1 MKRTI
6 MCLLVVFLAANC
18 FAADL
23 IIYSGAGL
31 IKPMEELKGNF
42 ETLNKIGVDVHY
54 GSSGEIFSQVA
65 AGQPCDVLIPG
76 AEKYTQDALKNG
88 WVIED
93 SIKKLVLHVP
103 VIAVPQGNPAN
114 ITGLEDLAKEG
125 VRVSIG
131 DPKAPAIGRVAK
143 KMLTKNGL
151 WDTVTPNITVYAP
164 TVNQLLIYVALKQVD
179 AAIIWEDLVTW
190 AEGKGKLEVVR
201 IPKEQNIIMT
211 IPTAVCTMAPNKDLA
226 LKFNEYVSSDEG
238 MKIWKKWG
246 FEPYNN

>member
-1 MKRTI
+1 MKRI
-6 MCLLVVFLAANC
+6 VMCLLVVFLASNC

-42 ETLNKIGVDVHY
+42 ETLNKISVDVHY

-93 SIKKLVLHVP
+93 TIKKLVLHVP

-114 ITGLEDLAKEG
+114 ITGLEDLTKEG
-125 VRVSIG
+125 VKVSIG

-211 IPTAVCTMAPNKDLA
+211 IPTAVCTKAPNKDLA
-226 LKFNEYVSSDEG
+226 LKFNEYVSSEEG
-238 MKIWKKWG
+238 MQIWKKWG
-246 FEPYNN
+246 FEPYTN

>member
-1 MKRTI
+1 
-6 MCLLVVFLAANC
+6 MCLLVLFLAANC

-31 IKPMEELKGNF
+31 IKPMEEFKGNF
-42 ETLNKIGVDVHY
+42 ETLNKISVDVHY

-88 WVIED
+88 WVVED
-93 SIKKLVLHVP
+93 TIKKLVLHVP

-114 ITGLEDLAKEG
+114 ITGLQDLTKEG

-211 IPTAVCTMAPNKDLA
+211 IPTAVCTKAPNKDLA

-238 MKIWKKWG
+238 MQIWKKWG
-246 FEPYNN
+246 FEPYTN

>member
-1 MKRTI
+1 MKRI
-6 MCLLVVFLAANC
+6 GLFLVFLFMTANC

-42 ETLNKIGVDVHY
+42 EAMNKVAVDVHY

-88 WVIED
+88 WVVEET
-93 SIKKLVLHVP
+93 IKKLVLHVP
-103 VIAVPQGNPAN
+103 VIAVPQGNPAH
-114 ITGLEDLAKEG
+114 ITGLEDLAREG

-131 DPKAPAIGRVAK
+131 DPRAPAIGRVAK

-151 WDTVTPNITVYAP
+151 WEKVTPNISVYAP

-211 IPTAVCTMAPNKDLA
+211 IPTAVCTQAPNRDLA
-226 LKFNEYVSSDEG
+226 WKFNEYVSSGAG
-238 MKIWKKWG
+238 MEVWKKWG
-246 FEPYNN
+246 FEPYTD

>member
-93 SIKKLVLHVP
+93 TIKKLVLHVP

-201 IPKEQNIIMT
+201 IPREQNIIMT
-211 IPTAVCTMAPNKDLA
+211 IPTAVCTKAPNKDLA
-226 LKFNEYVSSDEG
+226 LKFNEYVSSEEG
-238 MKIWKKWG
+238 MQIWKKWG
-246 FEPYNN
+246 FEPYSN

>member
-1 MKRTI
+1 MKRI
-6 MCLLVVFLAANC
+6 VLCFAVLFLAGNC

-31 IKPMEELKGNF
+31 IKPLEELKGNF
-42 ETLNKIGVDVHY
+42 EAMNKIGVDVHY

-88 WVIED
+88 WVIEET
-93 SIKKLVLHVP
+93 IKKLVLHVP
-103 VIAVPQGNPAN
+103 VIAVPQGNPAH
-114 ITGLEDLAKEG
+114 ITCLADLAKPG

-143 KMLTKNGL
+143 KMLTKNSL
-151 WDTVTPNITVYAP
+151 WDTVTPNIVVYAP

-201 IPKEQNIIMT
+201 ISKEQNIIMT
-211 IPTAVCTMAPNKDLA
+211 IPTAVCTQAPNKDLA
-226 LKFNEYVSSDEG
+226 LKFNEYVSSEQG
-238 MKIWKKWG
+238 MQVWKKWG
-246 FEPYNN
+246 FEPYIN

>member
-1 MKRTI
+1 
-6 MCLLVVFLAANC
+6 MCLLVLFLASNC

-31 IKPMEELKGNF
+31 IKPMEEFKGNF
-42 ETLNKIGVDVHY
+42 ETLNKISVDVHY

-88 WVIED
+88 WVVED
-93 SIKKLVLHVP
+93 TIKKLVLHVP

-114 ITGLEDLAKEG
+114 ITGLQDLTKEG

-190 AEGKGKLEVVR
+190 AEGKGKLEVER

-211 IPTAVCTMAPNKDLA
+211 IPTAVCTKAPNKDLA

-238 MKIWKKWG
+238 MQIWKKWG
-246 FEPYNN
+246 FEPYTN

>member
-1 MKRTI
+1 MKRI
-6 MCLLVVFLAANC
+6 VMCLLVLFLAANC

-31 IKPMEELKGNF
+31 IKPMEEFKGNF
-42 ETLNKIGVDVHY
+42 ETLNKISVDVHY

-88 WVIED
+88 WVVED
-93 SIKKLVLHVP
+93 TIKKLVLHVP

-114 ITGLEDLAKEG
+114 ITGLQDLTKEG

-211 IPTAVCTMAPNKDLA
+211 IPTAVCTKAPNKDLA

-238 MKIWKKWG
+238 MQIWKKWG
-246 FEPYNN
+246 FEPYTN